1 MGIPSWP
8 LASLVVSGVYYLSF
22 LVAAYLDGFA
32 TMALTS
38 LDGWRISLIPPT
50 ILLYSLLVVPVLRQ
64 QLTRSIGV
72 FRAMVP
78 LNDSF
83 RRLEEEAFSLKRRRE
98 WVAVGLGSLIGWL
111 FLRPP
116 WDLSHF
122 SAMIYD
128 VLGDV
133 LIFGFAGWHI
143 YAALSRTKLLTKMHG
158 QAQRLNLFK
167 QPAPFRPIA
176 EWIMT
181 LMAILV
187 GGVVLTAALIPKENL
202 LNPTSII
209 VASTLALATVLVFLF
224 SRMPA
229 SILSQL
235 RVLRAL
241 VLFAAVAT
249 VGTIGFSQLEEW
261 TFSES
266 LYATVITMT
275 TIGFGDFVPTS
286 DSSRL
291 FTVLLSLFAI
301 GIGGYA
307 ITSIASFV
315 IEGNFHQFIQGR
327 KVDKQIVR
335 MHDHY
340 IVCGAGR
347 VGKQIAVEFYKTH
360 VPFVVVERNPEV
372 LEELLRELETPF
384 IQGDATQDETLGL
397 AGIERAKGLIAALS
411 DDKDN
416 VYIVLSAR
424 SMSPQLRIISR
435 MQHEKNR
442 RKLEK
447 AGADTLISPN
457 AVSGRRMV
465 SEMLYSEVVTL
476 LDEML
481 RAEQQTGQTLRL
493 EELHIGEIRVP
504 QLIEQ
509 LEQGKLTISDIGQ
522 RTSLMV
528 VAIKRQ
534 TQEPAKDPYIY
545 TPRGTTKLQ
554 LDDVLIV
561 IATPDQ
567 RVKLYE
573 EVLSQDSFGA
583 WVSRLLG

>member
-1 MGIPSWP
+1 
-8 LASLVVSGVYYLSF
+8 
-22 LVAAYLDGFA
+22 
-32 TMALTS
+32 
-38 LDGWRISLIPPT
+38 
-50 ILLYSLLVVPVLRQ
+50 VVPVLRQ